1 MNLLKRAK
9 KNKDTDFDSLWKDFE
24 QTKSKKIREKLIMEY
39 LHLVKYSAGRIAIT
53 LPSYIELDDLFAAG
67 LLGLIQAVEKYDFGR
82 KIKFETYATP
92 RIRGAMLDELR
103 NQDWFP
109 RSIRHKEKRTRAVM
123 SKLETM
129 LGRNP
134 TDAETAEELNISME
148 EYYKWIY
155 EIALTNLVSLDKN
168 IASNSEGLYSIISE
182 LPNEKTIA
190 NNPYKALEEKELLN
204 IIKETLNDMPEKESI
219 VLTLYYYEE
228 MTLKEIGMVMEVS
241 ESRICQIHTKALLRL
256 KGRIARIL
264 KGVPGATTKGS
275 IYKNLRPHRI

>member
-1 MNLLKRAK
+1 MKLLKQFN
-9 KNKDTDFDSLWKDFE
+9 KNKNTDFDSLWKDFE
-24 QTKSKKIREKLIMEY
+24 RTGSKITREKLIMEY

-67 LLGLIQAVEKYDFGR
+67 LLGLIQAVEKYDFNR
-82 KIKFETYATP
+82 KIKFETYAAP

-109 RSIRHKEKRTRAVM
+109 RSIRHKEKRTKSVM
-123 SKLETM
+123 SKLEAT

-134 TDAETAEELNISME
+134 TDTEIADELKITME
-148 EYYKWIY
+148 EYYKWID
-155 EIALTNLVSLDKN
+155 EIALTNLVSLDN
-168 IASNSEGLYSIISE
+168 NVSSNSEGLYSIISE
-182 LPNEKTIA
+182 LPSKRTDA
-190 NNPYKALEEKELLN
+190 NNPYKLLEEKELLN

-228 MTLKEIGMVMEVS
+228 MTLKEIGSVLEVS

-256 KGRIARIL
+256 KGRIARII
-264 KGVPGATTKGS
+264 KEMPGTKTKGS
-275 IYKNLRPHRI
+275 IYRK